1 MAFNYEKLMSK
12 NPTSFGTHVNSLGQT
27 IEFYEHPIHGDG
39 AEVICVSHELK
50 LAANST
56 FFETD
61 DMIAEHREY
70 EPSFQDGKLFIGDM
84 EAEG

>member
-1 MAFNYEKLMSK
+1 MFNYEKFMSH
-12 NPTSFGTHVNSLGQT
+12 NPTSFGTHVNSMGQT
-27 IEFYEHPIHGDG
+27 IEFYEHPIYGDE
-39 AEVICVSHELK
+39 AQVVCVCHELK

-61 DMIAEHREY
+61 DMIAGHREY

-84 EAEG
+84 AAQ